1 MTMNDQTKQSVGL
14 IGAAIAA
21 ACCLGLPIVL
31 TALTAIGLGFLI
43 HDAILIPLFMIFVG
57 INLWTL
63 HSSVNNQALNKT
75 AAFSPFKLA
84 SIGAVIS
91 VLGLVLSVAGIAFAT
106 ALIYA
111 GLAMFFGANVWEYKS
126 EPDNCSKC

>member
-43 HDAILIPLFMIFVG
+43 HDAILIPLFMVFVG

-75 AAFSPFKLA
+75 GAFSPFKLA

-111 GLAMFFGANVWEYKS
+111 GLAMFFGANVWDYKS
-126 EPDNCSKC
+126 ASDDCS